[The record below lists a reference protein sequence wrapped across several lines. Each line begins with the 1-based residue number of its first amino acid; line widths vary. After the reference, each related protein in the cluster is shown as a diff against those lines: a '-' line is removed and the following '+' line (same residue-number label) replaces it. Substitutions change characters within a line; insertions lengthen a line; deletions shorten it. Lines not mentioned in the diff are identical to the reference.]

1 MCLHPEPLLPV
12 PAETAQVARA
22 AFPKGHPY
30 LQLRDE
36 FDPLFRDEQFAAL
49 FPARGQA
56 AEAPWRL
63 AVVTLL
69 QYAENLSDLQ
79 AADAVRSRI
88 DWKYLL
94 GLPLTD
100 AGFDA
105 SVLGEFRARLVA
117 GSAELLL
124 FESLLDQF
132 RARRLLKARGQQ
144 RTDST
149 HVLAAVRF
157 LSRLESVGE
166 AMRHTLNTLAV
177 VAPEWLRAHSRPEW
191 VERYERRFEEQRL
204 PQSALKRDQLAR
216 AIGSD
221 GDYLLT
227 AIWAGD
233 SEAPGAAWLREVPA
247 VETLRQFWLQQ
258 YQCERVGKR
267 EQVRW
272 RAEADLPPMPQR
284 LISPYDPEARYGKKR
299 STTWLGY
306 KVHFTET
313 CEAETPLLITDV
325 QTTPPLEVDS
335 ESVPA
340 IQAALQERDLLPAV
354 QSADAGYV
362 DAGTLVSSQE
372 RFQVNLVGPALAD
385 TSWQGQA
392 GKGFAASDFTIHW
405 SEQYA
410 ICPGEQRS
418 IAWHEKAERGRP
430 VIAIYFSRPG
440 CRACPHRA
448 DCTRAAAGRRLTV
461 RPETEHRALQ
471 AAREREG
478 TPEFRAVYA
487 ARAGVEGTHTQAI
500 RRCGL
505 RRCRY
510 VGTAKVHLQHLL
522 TAAALNFV
530 RVGAWLMQTPR
541 ARTRESAFVRLL
553 GTA

>member
-1 MCLHPEPLLPV
+1 MSLHPEPLLPV

-30 LQLRDE
+30 LQMRDE
-36 FDPLFRDEQFAAL
+36 FDSLFRDEQFAAL

-63 AVVTLL
+63 AVVTIL
-69 QYAENLSDLQ
+69 QYAENLSDAQ
-79 AADAVRSRI
+79 AADAVRSRL

-100 AGFDA
+100 AGFDE
-105 SVLGEFRARLVA
+105 SVLGEFRARLIA

-124 FESLLDQF
+124 FEILLEQF
-132 RARRLLKARGQQ
+132 RARRLLKARGKQ

-166 AMRHTLNTLAV
+166 TMRHALNALAV
-177 VAPEWLRAHSRPEW
+177 VAPDWLRAHSQPEW

-204 PQSALKRDQLAR
+204 PQSALKRAQLAT

-221 GDYLLT
+221 GYQLLT

-233 SEAPGAAWLREVPA
+233 ALAWLREVPA

-258 YQCERVGKR
+258 YQREPAGKR

-284 LISPYDPEARYGKKR
+284 LLSPYDPEARYGKKR

-313 CEAETPLLITDV
+313 CEADSPLLITDV

-340 IQAALQERDLLPAV
+340 IQAALQARDLLPAV

-362 DAGTLVSSQE
+362 DAGTLVSSQDGY
-372 RFQVNLVGPALAD
+372 QVDLVGPALAD

-392 GKGFAASDFTIHW
+392 GKGFAARDFAIHW
-405 SEQYA
+405 SE
-410 ICPGEQRS
+410 P
-418 IAWHEKAERGRP
+418 
-430 VIAIYFSRPG
+430 
-440 CRACPHRA
+440 
-448 DCTRAAAGRRLTV
+448 
-461 RPETEHRALQ
+461 
-471 AAREREG
+471 
-478 TPEFRAVYA
+478 
-487 ARAGVEGTHTQAI
+487 
-500 RRCGL
+500 
-505 RRCRY
+505 
-510 VGTAKVHLQHLL
+510 
-522 TAAALNFV
+522 
-530 RVGAWLMQTPR
+530 
-541 ARTRESAFVRLL
+541 
-553 GTA
+553 